1 MDDFIVIKPMFETNL
16 TYTWDGNMVTGT
28 FDETVLQTYW
38 LSEGLG
44 IEADRYMVYL
54 GGNYGEVR
62 IKNNLYETGPK
73 ILMIKDSFMLP
84 LAAFLS
90 TTVGEM
96 KLIDLRYYEGCSL
109 YELVPMYQPD
119 IVLVSVSPSNLVPEF
134 FNFSKGE

>member
-1 MDDFIVIKPMFETNL
+1 
-16 TYTWDGNMVTGT
+16 
-28 FDETVLQTYW
+28 
-38 LSEGLG
+38 
-44 IEADRYMVYL
+44 
-54 GGNYGEVR
+54 EVR
-62 IKNNLYETGPK
+62 IKNNLYENGPK

-96 KLIDLRYYEGCSL
+96 KLIDLRYYEGGSL